1 MREVGRKRGAEFI
14 TALGAGLGL
23 LAVSAVGFAPDRVS
37 GLCGAALSS
46 SLALL
51 SFAWAMAAAIAVGNP
66 LSRAA
71 LFQINPAPRPLPHW
85 ALALAVAGTLALS
98 HLLGLIVSATDS
110 QAESAIVRVNA
121 LLADAS
127 GGALLAAVAAL
138 AIAPALSE
146 EILFR
151 GLLLGRFCDRLGT
164 AGGLV
169 LSSLLLWGDPSQPC
183 PGCCGA
189 GPRPLPRRAHTAHRQ
204 RARSNPMPRNQQLD
218 RGIRWPMDKLTTG
231 KRNSE

>member
-1 MREVGRKRGAEFI
+1 M

-23 LAVSAVGFAPDRVS
+23 MAVSAVGFAPDRVS
-37 GLCGAALSS
+37 GLCGAALTS

-66 LSRAA
+66 LPRAA
-71 LFQINPAPRPLPHW
+71 LFQINPAPRPLPRW

-98 HLLGLIVSATDS
+98 HLLGLIVSATDNR
-110 QAESAIVRVNA
+110 ADSAIVRVNA

-127 GGALLAAVAAL
+127 GGALLAAVVAL

-164 AGGLV
+164 AGGLA
-169 LSSLLLWGDPSQPC
+169 LSSLLFGVIHLDLAQ
-183 PGCCGA
+183 GA
-189 GPRPLPRRAHTAHRQ
+189 AALVLGLYLGALTLRTGSVHAAILCHGANNLIAVS
-204 RARSNPMPRNQQLD
+204 A
-218 RGIRWPMDKLTTG
+218 GRWI
-231 KRNSE
+231 N

>member
-127 GGALLAAVAAL
+127 WGALLAAVAAL

-169 LSSLLLWGDPSQPC
+169 LSSLLFGVIHLNLAQ
-183 PGCCGA
+183 GA
-189 GPRPLPRRAHTAHRQ
+189 AALVLGLYLGALTLRTGSVHAAILCHGTNNLIAVSA
-204 RARSNPMPRNQQLD
+204 
-218 RGIRWPMDKLTTG
+218 GRWI
-231 KRNSE
+231 N